1 MSIYKAKKFI
11 LTNKSPKNLHILE
24 DGESGYVSG
33 DIAQVSFLK
42 NFVSNMIELHWIDD
56 FWQKCLMMTSSVWCI
71 QRIWKKNQ
79 VQDC

>member
-42 NFVSNMIELHWIDD
+42 NFVSNMIELH
-56 FWQKCLMMTSSVWCI
+56 
-71 QRIWKKNQ
+71 
-79 VQDC
+79 